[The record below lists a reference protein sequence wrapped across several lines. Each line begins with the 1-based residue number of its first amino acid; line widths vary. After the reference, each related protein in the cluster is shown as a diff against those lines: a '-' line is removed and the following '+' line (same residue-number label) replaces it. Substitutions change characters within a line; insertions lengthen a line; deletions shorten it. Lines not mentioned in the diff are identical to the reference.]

1 MKSSSTLFRFVS
13 AALLMG
19 ATALVPAMAQS
30 GPAFKTLNTAQ
41 PSGSGDK
48 VEVME
53 FFAYSCPHC
62 AEMEPMIEK
71 WVKTLP
77 ANVAFIRVP
86 VAFNAA
92 MQPMQQLY
100 YSLEALDKLDL
111 HPKVFDAIH
120 KQGKKLF
127 TKDAI
132 VDWAADQGID
142 KATFTSAF
150 DSFGVTAKV
159 KRASEMTDTYA
170 IEGTPS
176 ISIGGK
182 YVTSPGMTGD
192 YASSITQA
200 QKLLDQVLA
209 EKK

>member
-1 MKSSSTLFRFVS
+1 
-13 AALLMG
+13 
-19 ATALVPAMAQS
+19 
-30 GPAFKTLNTAQ
+30 
-41 PSGSGDK
+41 
-48 VEVME
+48 
-53 FFAYSCPHC
+53 
-62 AEMEPMIEK
+62 MIEK
-71 WVKTLP
+71 WSKTLP
-77 ANVAFIRVP
+77 SNVAFIRVP

-92 MQPMQQLY
+92 MQPMQHLY

-111 HPKVFDAIH
+111 HPKVFNAIH
-120 KQGKKLF
+120 KEGKKLF

-132 VDWAADQGID
+132 TDWVASQGVD
-142 KATFTSAF
+142 KAAFTSAY
-150 DSFGVTAKV
+150 DSFGVAAKV
-159 KRASEMTDTYA
+159 KRAGELTDTYA

-176 ISIGGK
+176 ISVGGK